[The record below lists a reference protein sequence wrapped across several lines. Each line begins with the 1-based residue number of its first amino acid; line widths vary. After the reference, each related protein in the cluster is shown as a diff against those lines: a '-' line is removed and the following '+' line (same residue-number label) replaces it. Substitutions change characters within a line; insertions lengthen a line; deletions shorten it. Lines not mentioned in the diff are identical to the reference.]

1 MNQLERFHR
10 HISTIIKTISADT
23 EKFFIL
29 GYSRMAKCQKVFE
42 KKKQVIRKMIFI
54 WHSVILLT
62 AMACCF
68 EMYNASEK

>member
-1 MNQLERFHR
+1 MNQLDRFHR

-42 KKKQVIRKMIFI
+42 KKQVIRKMIFI

-68 EMYNASEK
+68 EMYNASEN